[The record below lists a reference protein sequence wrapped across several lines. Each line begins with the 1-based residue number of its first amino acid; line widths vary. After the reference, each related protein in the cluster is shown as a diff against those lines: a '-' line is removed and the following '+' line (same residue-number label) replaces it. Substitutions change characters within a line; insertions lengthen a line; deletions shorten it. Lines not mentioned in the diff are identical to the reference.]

1 MIVFIVEEVSYHK
14 EDRKKYPA
22 SYEERAKV
30 DNCVTCKFRNYKDC
44 DREPEVLRFI
54 SFLINSFMENSSKK
68 KKSTNSSR
76 LVIEIYIRNVIIRI
90 EDSKDSGAKAK
101 AFNYVKAE
109 RSESRQTLVPL
120 NGNVLKNTEM
130 ERNDGAYENGDQ
142 VQYLNVDHL
151 SKTKKPL
158 GLRILVFFLTVNLG
172 IVFPPSIVV
181 NLYLK
186 DTLTWSKS
194 SMLVVGT
201 CTIGEILRL
210 AISVRK
216 SGNYKSQIV
225 SVPKIEEIA
234 SPYEVI
240 RNSH

>member
-1 MIVFIVEEVSYHK
+1 M
-14 EDRKKYPA
+14 
-22 SYEERAKV
+22 
-30 DNCVTCKFRNYKDC
+30 
-44 DREPEVLRFI
+44 
-54 SFLINSFMENSSKK
+54 
-68 KKSTNSSR
+68 
-76 LVIEIYIRNVIIRI
+76 
-90 EDSKDSGAKAK
+90 
-101 AFNYVKAE
+101 
-109 RSESRQTLVPL
+109 
-120 NGNVLKNTEM
+120 
-130 ERNDGAYENGDQ
+130 
-142 VQYLNVDHL
+142 NVDHL

-186 DTLTWSKS
+186 DTLTWSENS
-194 SMLVVGT
+194 ILVVSA

-216 SGNYKSQIV
+216 SRNYKSQIV

-240 RNSH
+240 RNGH